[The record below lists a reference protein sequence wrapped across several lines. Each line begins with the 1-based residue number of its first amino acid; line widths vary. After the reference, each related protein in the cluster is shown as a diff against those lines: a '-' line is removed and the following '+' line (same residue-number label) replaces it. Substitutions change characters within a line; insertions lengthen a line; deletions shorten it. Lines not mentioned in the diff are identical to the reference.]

1 MKMQGSGGKKLGA
14 RSQEQREWRRE
25 LQAGSTGRMAK
36 GSGQK
41 TKGIVKKIAKDIKL
55 LILDVDG
62 VLTDGRIILDN
73 GNNEHK
79 AFHVRDGHGIRML
92 IHAGIKV
99 AIITGRYSKV
109 VERRAHELGITDV
122 FQKCLKKK
130 TAYARLLSQHSLHDY
145 EVAYIGDDIIDAPI
159 MAVVG
164 LPIAVAD
171 AADEAKDYALMV
183 TKNRGGRGAV
193 REITDI
199 ILKAKGLWKGMFDEY
214 FKA

>member
-1 MKMQGSGGKKLGA
+1 MKQQG
-14 RSQEQREWRRE
+14 
-25 LQAGSTGRMAK
+25 AK
-36 GSGQK
+36 G
-41 TKGIVKKIAKDIKL
+41 TARKKARDIKL

-62 VLTDGRIILDN
+62 VLTDGSIILDN
-73 GNNEHK
+73 GNNEYK

-99 AIITGRYSKV
+99 AIITGRYSQV

-130 TAYARLLSQHSLHDY
+130 AAYAQLLKQHSLKDR
-145 EVAYIGDDIIDAPI
+145 EVAYVGDDIIDAPI

-164 LPIAVAD
+164 LPVAVAD
-171 AADEAKDYALMV
+171 AADEAKKYALMI

-193 REITDI
+193 REITDF
-199 ILKAKGLWKGMFDEY
+199 ILKAKGLWKRIFDEY
-214 FKA
+214 FEA